1 MPNVVA
7 RRRPQLPGRDAA
19 SVPARIAVGTLVAP
33 QIAMPSEPEHRL
45 AAHTAIAWPLG
56 MGLFAKRRRRRAK
69 PERCPRR
76 YLPGPAF
83 RRAAQRRERA
93 GELVGPDRMLAPIGF
108 NGAARGRRNERAGAG
123 MQQHG
128 CRKNLWKIALQ
139 ASERLGVSLRAPR
152 GLGHVDSRLG
162 DIAAHDPTEALPIR
176 SRGGVLRAALWR
188 GEGRSARAGRSQLME
203 AAILR

>member
-19 SVPARIAVGTLVAP
+19 SVPARIPVGTLVAP

-76 YLPGPAF
+76 YLPDPAF

-93 GELVGPDRMLAPIGF
+93 G
-108 NGAARGRRNERAGAG
+108 
-123 MQQHG
+123 
-128 CRKNLWKIALQ
+128 
-139 ASERLGVSLRAPR
+139 ERLGVSLRAPR

-162 DIAAHDPTEALPIR
+162 DTAAHDPTEALPIR
-176 SRGGVLRAALWR
+176 SRGGVLRAALRR
-188 GEGRSARAGRSQLME
+188 GREKRACWPVSADGSRN
-203 AAILR
+203 

>member
-19 SVPARIAVGTLVAP
+19 SVPARIPVGTLVAP

-45 AAHTAIAWPLG
+45 AAHATIARPLG

-69 PERCPRR
+69 PERRPRR
-76 YLPGPAF
+76 YLPDPAF

-108 NGAARGRRNERAGAG
+108 EGAARGRRNVRTGARSLDAF
-123 MQQHG
+123 
-128 CRKNLWKIALQ
+128 RKDLDEITKKK
-139 ASERLGVSLRAPR
+139 
-152 GLGHVDSRLG
+152 D
-162 DIAAHDPTEALPIR
+162 
-176 SRGGVLRAALWR
+176 RAAL
-188 GEGRSARAGRSQLME
+188 AGKVV
-203 AAILR
+203 